1 MPTPIKRTSS
11 LISYSK
17 EHHFGLLLV
26 WKIRQGIKREIIT
39 ERIANYIL
47 YFFEADLKYHFKD
60 EERYLFTLL
69 PTNNNLRQIAE
80 QEHSKIFNLIT
91 SIHLDKTNETLEI
104 IKDNWIN
111 SWGVYPNLGLSEPEP
126 DGEIEEKVQETDFK
140 KTILVRLTSFLSYFY
155 NRFNTQFSLVF
166 FSIFDNVF

>member
-39 ERIANYIL
+39 EGIANYIL

-91 SIHLDKTNETLEI
+91 SIHLDKTNETLILEFAEILENHIHFEERVLFNELQLIISKKEI
-104 IKDNWIN
+104 I
-111 SWGVYPNLGLSEPEP
+111 
-126 DGEIEEKVQETDFK
+126 EIEGRIARNSQAIDTNWEDMFWE
-140 KTILVRLTSFLSYFY
+140 
-155 NRFNTQFSLVF
+155 
-166 FSIFDNVF
+166 

>member
-91 SIHLDKTNETLEI
+91 SIHLDKTNETLILEFAEILENHIHFEERVLFNELQLIISKKEI
-104 IKDNWIN
+104 I
-111 SWGVYPNLGLSEPEP
+111 
-126 DGEIEEKVQETDFK
+126 EIEGRIARNSQAIDTNWEDMFWE
-140 KTILVRLTSFLSYFY
+140 
-155 NRFNTQFSLVF
+155 
-166 FSIFDNVF
+166 

>member
-91 SIHLDKTNETLEI
+91 SIHLDKTNETLILEFAEI
-104 IKDNWIN
+104 LENHIHFEERVLFNELQLIISKKEFI
-111 SWGVYPNLGLSEPEP
+111 
-126 DGEIEEKVQETDFK
+126 EIEGRIARNSQAIDTNWEDMFWE
-140 KTILVRLTSFLSYFY
+140 
-155 NRFNTQFSLVF
+155 
-166 FSIFDNVF
+166 